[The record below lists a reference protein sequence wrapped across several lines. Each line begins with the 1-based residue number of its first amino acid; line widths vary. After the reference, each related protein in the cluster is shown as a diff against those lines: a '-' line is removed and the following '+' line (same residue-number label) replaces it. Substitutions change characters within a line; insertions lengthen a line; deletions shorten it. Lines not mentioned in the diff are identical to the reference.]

1 MGPSTGR
8 HRLDTE
14 LARGFGLR
22 PIMSEFVNASDALL
36 AQVFEHGPIGLMLVS
51 ESREIFRANAAMTRI
66 LGYTNEELCS
76 MSISDI
82 THPDDRDETIR
93 RHATIHADDHT
104 SYSYQ
109 KRYLRKDGRTVWC
122 RVNVSILYD
131 DDGAPSYSIGH
142 VEDISEQLAAAERL
156 EHDAR
161 HDPLTDL
168 PNRKHLIE
176 RLDRALAESRRNG
189 HGQVAALFIDLDHF
203 KQVNDTLGHAAGDLL
218 LGLVARAIQGCLRG
232 NDVAG
237 RFGGDEFVVVC
248 PTLALPTDATI
259 VADRIRRRLAA
270 PFIVLD
276 TEVFVG
282 ASIGVAIAD
291 HRSDA
296 AGLLAEADT
305 AAYRAKERGRNR
317 IEIFDRELR
326 DGIRKKVE
334 IATALRHAI
343 DDRELVL
350 HYQPLVGVESSTV
363 AGFEALVRWNRPGFG
378 LVPPGDFLPV
388 AEDRGLIVPMGRW
401 ITETACRQLAAWER
415 EGNPTSMG
423 INLSPRQ
430 LTSGHLVR
438 EVREILDETGVD
450 PTRVSF
456 EITENALVD
465 DADTAIRRLH
475 ELRDLGVRLA
485 IDDFGTGYSSL
496 SYLRRLPVQVVK
508 IDRSFVLALGTDREG
523 STIVASVINLAHA
536 LGMEIV
542 AEGVETI
549 EHVAALVALGCDKM
563 QGFWFARPQGAVEAT
578 KLIES
583 GGTWASSDHQQVA

>member
-1 MGPSTGR
+1 M
-8 HRLDTE
+8 TE
-14 LARGFGLR
+14 
-22 PIMSEFVNASDALL
+22 PTIASDALL
-36 AQVFEHGPIGLMLVS
+36 AQVFEQGPIGLMLVT
-51 ESREIFRANAAMTRI
+51 ESRQVFRANAALARL
-66 LGYTNEELCS
+66 LGYTNDELCA
-76 MSISDI
+76 MSITEL
-82 THPDDRDETIR
+82 THPDDRDETLR
-93 RHATIHADDHT
+93 RHTTLYASGHD
-104 SYSYQ
+104 SYSYE
-109 KRYLRKDGRTVWC
+109 KRYLRKDGRPLWC
-122 RVNVSILYD
+122 RVNVSIVRD
-131 DDGAPSYSIGH
+131 AQGAPSYSIGH
-142 VEDISEQLAAAERL
+142 IEDISDQRAAAERL

-161 HDPLTDL
+161 HDSLTDL

-176 RLDRALAESRRNG
+176 RLDRALSESRRNG

-203 KQVNDTLGHAAGDLL
+203 KQVNDTLGHAAGDEL

-232 NDVAG
+232 NDIAG

-248 PTLALPTDATI
+248 PALGLPTDATI

-270 PFIVLD
+270 PFIVHG

-296 AGLLAEADT
+296 ADLLAESDT

-317 IEIFDRELR
+317 IEIFGHELR
-326 DGIRKKVE
+326 DGIRRKVE

-343 DDRELVL
+343 DGHELVL
-350 HYQPLVGVESSTV
+350 HYQPLVGVESSQV

-378 LVPPGDFLPV
+378 LVSPGDFLPV

-401 ITETACRQLAAWER
+401 ITETACQQLAAWDL
-415 EGNPTSMG
+415 EGNPTTMA

-438 EVREILDETGVD
+438 EVREILDATGVD
-450 PTRVSF
+450 PTRISF

-563 QGFWFARPQGAVEAT
+563 QGFWFARPQPALEAT
-578 KLIES
+578 KLVDA
-583 GGTWASSDHQQVA
+583 GGRWTDEGWQQVA